1 MEEENKS
8 AQQEPAVDPV
18 KLVKRVRK
26 SRKVR
31 QGRRKQSVT
40 RRTVRFLMT
49 VVLIFLFVYI
59 SKMPHWYLPQ
69 NAYTAPNN
77 TIKIENNRIVKTYRI
92 FSILKRN
99 KVPHVPIYMM
109 KTNDIEKEIRTL
121 KPVEDVYVRRYA
133 FPARLNII
141 IKERIPVISV
151 CVDEKSTAVGAYTQ
165 DGILIGRDFMP
176 IPTDIKTVKVLAL
189 ANGDFSYT
197 KWTKDDIDKILSLV
211 NYIET
216 YSTESVEYIDMRNPS
231 DVFVKVKTVKIR
243 IGKLD
248 GTVYERIQRIP
259 SIIPQIK
266 LMRSKVQYLDISW
279 EKVNYLKLYK

>member
-8 AQQEPAVDPV
+8 AKQEPEVDPV

-40 RRTVRFLMT
+40 KRTVRFLMT
-49 VVLIFLFVYI
+49 VLLIFLLFHI
-59 SKMPHWYLPQ
+59 SKMPQWYLPK

-77 TIKIENNRIVKTYRI
+77 SIKIVNNRIVKTYRI
-92 FSILKRN
+92 FSVLKRS
-99 KVPHVPIYMM
+99 KVPNLPIYMM

-121 KPVEDVYVRRYA
+121 KPIEDVYVRRYA
-133 FPARLNII
+133 FPARLHII
-141 IKERIPVISV
+141 VKERIPVITI
-151 CVDEKSTAVGAYTQ
+151 CVDEKSPAVSAYTQ

-176 IPTDIKTVKVLAL
+176 LSADVKTVKVLAPVT
-189 ANGDFSYT
+189 GDFSYT
-197 KWTKDDIDKILSLV
+197 KWVKEDIDKILSIV

-216 YSTESVEYIDMRNPS
+216 YSTEPVEYIDMRNPA
-231 DVFVKVKTVKIR
+231 DVYVRVKTVKIR

-248 GTVYERIQRIP
+248 GSVYERIKRIP